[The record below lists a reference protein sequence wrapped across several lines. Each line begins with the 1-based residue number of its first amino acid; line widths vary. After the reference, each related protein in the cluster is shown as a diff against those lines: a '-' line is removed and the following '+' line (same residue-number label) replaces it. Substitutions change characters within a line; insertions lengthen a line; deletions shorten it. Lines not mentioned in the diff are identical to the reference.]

1 VLNCPKF
8 RVRYRIAWHDLLTDA
23 LSFVEASVVES
34 RIRANCLADLATGEQ
49 RLSVVVDSQTWRGV
63 VEASPPFLLTMEGGP
78 YPLALC
84 LWNVTAAA
92 QADGERQ
99 ADRDREIERR
109 ALRRRRRALA
119 LAIVRGLGRTCH
131 QAAAAVRACCA
142 AVRVICS

>member
-8 RVRYRIAWHDLLTDA
+8 RVRYRIAGHDLLTDP
-23 LSFVEASVVES
+23 LSFVDASVLES
-34 RIRANCLADLATGEQ
+34 MVRANCLADLATGAQ
-49 RLSVVVDSQTWRGV
+49 RLSCVVDSQTWRRV
-63 VEASPPFLLTMEGGP
+63 AEASPPFLLTMAGGP
-78 YPLALC
+78 YPLELR

-92 QADGERQ
+92 QREEDQQ

-109 ALRRRRRALA
+109 AVRRRRRALA

-142 AVRVICS
+142 TVRVICS